1 MVKKNMPASTI
12 KNELLIDLTFH
23 DLPVNLLEDFT
34 LQVVRPYYAGR
45 LTEAMK
51 DLMEKA
57 VAENEFVNDHIE
69 VK

>member
-1 MVKKNMPASTI
+1 MVKKNMPATVA
-12 KNELLIDLTFH
+12 KNELLVDLTFH
-23 DLPVNLLEDFT
+23 DLPVNLLEDFA

-57 VAENEFVNDHIE
+57 IAENEFVNYHIE
-69 VK
+69 IK

>member
-1 MVKKNMPASTI
+1 MPASTA
-12 KNELLIDLTFH
+12 KNKLLVDLTFH
-23 DLPVNLLEDFT
+23 DLPVNLLQDFT

-57 VAENEFVNDHIE
+57 IAENEFVNNHM
-69 VK
+69 K